1 MTSFLI
7 KDCIF
12 FIFYFN
18 FADALLC
25 PDANAFKLINQI
37 TLMIK
42 TIEEKVQTAAIGSE
56 AYLHPLCTLTEIKTE
71 GVLCSSLKQL
81 EDDEK
86 FYFEW

>member
-1 MTSFLI
+1 MPSFLI

-25 PDANAFKLINQI
+25 PDVIALKLTNQI
-37 TLMIK
+37 ILMIK
-42 TIEEKVQTAAIGSE
+42 TFKEKVQSPATGKE
-56 AYLHPLCTLTEIKTE
+56 AYLQPLCKLTEIKTE